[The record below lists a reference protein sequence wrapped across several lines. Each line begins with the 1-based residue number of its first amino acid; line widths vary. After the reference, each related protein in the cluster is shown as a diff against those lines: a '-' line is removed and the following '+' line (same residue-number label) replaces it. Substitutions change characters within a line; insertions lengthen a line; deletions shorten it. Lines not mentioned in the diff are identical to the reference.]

1 MGVVVVVF
9 GEDENGGDECLFRVG
24 GGVELLLRAAAKE
37 FVLDV
42 V

>member
-1 MGVVVVVF
+1 MFVVF

-24 GGVELLLRAAAKE
+24 GGVELLLLRTAAKE